1 MKPAFVDR
9 LFPGGAALFYRG
21 TFNQVPFTK
30 QWTVFD
36 KELDRGFQFS
46 FYLEL
51 DPKPLGQGTTI
62 HRQRCR
68 LLVDHDLRPLSYLS
82 EAQGVRFGLS
92 IDGDRAQ
99 ALFPEGSRVDAKLGQ
114 SRNIVEAN
122 ITGLDAIM
130 LAMAHDR
137 GELTNL
143 DTRLFLINQLLEI
156 PYRLT
161 HTQGTH
167 YTSSYDELLE
177 IDEQGVLL
185 STEVTK
191 AAVRFAREVAPA
203 LPTWANQVDG
213 TRSQEQLKY
222 IPPAGATF
230 QQTNVSIATKR
241 GESGGTITVPA
252 GVGPFPAVLFLSG
265 TGRHDR
271 HGMAGNI
278 DLGTHEIVDKLS
290 ESGFVG
296 LRFDTRGAGSTQ
308 LGASALDSS
317 LTPLIEDARAWFG
330 YLANHKDVDAS
341 RIILV
346 GHSQGGTIALLLGAE
361 PSCTASAIVLLATP
375 GRPLP
380 DILEEQIQARAAEV
394 GLAPEARDKQL
405 AEFRELIAA
414 VRSGS
419 AFEPGR
425 VPDHLVPMAR
435 SVAWYRDHLDIDPV
449 DLVKRLHCRLLICQG
464 AKDFQISTRD
474 SERLTEGARAAGLA
488 VESIVFPEL
497 DHLFK
502 PTVGTSKLEQYYDT
516 SRHVDRA
523 FLDRLVGW
531 LGS

>member
-1 MKPAFVDR
+1 VKPGFLDR
-9 LFPGGAALFYRG
+9 LFPDGAALFYRG
-21 TFNQVPFTK
+21 SFNQAPFTK

-36 KELDRGFQFS
+36 KEIDRGFQFS

-68 LLVDHDLRPLSYLS
+68 LLLDHELRPLGYLS
-82 EAQGVRFGLS
+82 EAEGVRFGLS
-92 IDGDRAQ
+92 VDGARAQ
-99 ALFPEGSRVDAKLGQ
+99 ALFPEGSRVDVNLGQ
-114 SRNIVEAN
+114 ARNIVEAN

-130 LAMAHDR
+130 FAMAHDR
-137 GELTNL
+137 GELANL
-143 DTRLFLINQLLEI
+143 DIRLFLINQLLEI

-161 HTQGTH
+161 HGEGTH
-167 YTSSYDELLE
+167 YTSSYEERLE
-177 IDEQGVLL
+177 IDEHGVLL

-191 AAVRFAREVAPA
+191 AAVRFTREVAPE
-203 LPTWANQVDG
+203 LPAWANLPDG

-222 IPPAGATF
+222 VPPAEATF
-230 QQTNVSIATKR
+230 RQTNVSIATKR
-241 GESGGTITVPA
+241 GESGGTITVPP
-252 GVGPFPAVLFLSG
+252 GDGPFPAVLFLSG
-265 TGRHDR
+265 TGTHDR
-271 HGMAGNI
+271 HGMSGNI

-290 ESGFVG
+290 ECGFVG
-296 LRFDTRGAGSTQ
+296 LRFDTRGAGTTR
-308 LGASALDSS
+308 LGDAALDSS

-330 YLANHKDVDAS
+330 YLANHKAVDPTQ
-341 RIILV
+341 IILV

-361 PSCTASAIVLLATP
+361 PACVASAIVLLATP
-375 GRPLP
+375 GRSLHE
-380 DILEEQIQARAAEV
+380 ILEEQIKARANEV
-394 GLAPEARDKQL
+394 GLAQDARDKQL

-414 VRSGS
+414 VRSGA

-425 VPDHLVPMAR
+425 VPDHLIPMAR

-474 SERLTEGARAAGLA
+474 SERLAGGARAAGLA
-488 VESIVFPEL
+488 VESIVFPDL

-502 PTVGTSKLEQYYDT
+502 HTAGTSKLEQYYDT
-516 SRHVDRA
+516 SRHVDVA

-531 LGS
+531 LRS